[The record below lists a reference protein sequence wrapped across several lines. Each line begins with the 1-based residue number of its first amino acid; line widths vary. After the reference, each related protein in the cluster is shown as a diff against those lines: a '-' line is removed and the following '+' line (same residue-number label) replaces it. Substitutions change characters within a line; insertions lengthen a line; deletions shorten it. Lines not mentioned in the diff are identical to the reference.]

1 MPMLKVGDLSMD
13 VYRKDIKN
21 LHISVM
27 PPEGRVR
34 LSVPEKMTD
43 MALRM
48 AVISRIPWIRKQQ
61 KSFTDQ
67 PRQSKREM
75 VNGESH
81 YLWGKHYRL
90 DIVETAGKHGVSVG
104 GRKLRMAIN
113 PTTTQDNR
121 IKLLNEFY
129 RSLLKKRLEEISPDW
144 IKEIGV
150 TPSCISVK
158 RMKTKWGS
166 CNTSSKRILLNLDLA
181 RKAPECLE
189 FILVHELIHLHE
201 RHHNERFKALLN
213 KYLPDWRERRNL
225 LNSSPLA
232 HDYWAY

>member
-34 LSVPEKMTD
+34 LSVPEKMTVT
-43 MALRM
+43 ALRM

-61 KSFTDQ
+61 KSFADQ

-75 VNGESH
+75 VSGESH

-90 DIVETAGKHGVSVG
+90 DIVETTGKHGVSVG
-104 GRKLRMAIN
+104 DRTLRMTIN
-113 PTTTQDNR
+113 PATTQDNR

-129 RSLLKKRLEEISPDW
+129 RSLLKKRLEEISPEW
-144 IKEIGV
+144 IQVIGV
-150 TPSCISVK
+150 EPSCISVK

-166 CNTSSKRILLNLDLA
+166 CNTSSKRILLNLDLT

-189 FILVHELIHLHE
+189 FILVHELVHLHE
-201 RHHNERFKALLN
+201 RHHNERFQALMS

>member
-43 MALRM
+43 TALRM

-75 VNGESH
+75 VSGESH
-81 YLWGKHYRL
+81 YLWGRHYRL
-90 DIVETAGKHGVSVG
+90 EIIETTGKHGVSIG
-104 GRKLRMAIN
+104 GRKLRMTIN
-113 PTTTQDNR
+113 PATTQDNR

-129 RSLLKKRLEEISPDW
+129 RSLLKERLEEISPDW

-150 TPSCISVK
+150 APSCISVK

-201 RHHNERFKALLN
+201 RHHNERFKALMN
-213 KYLPDWRERRNL
+213 KYLPDWRERRSL